1 MIFFTILEV
10 KFFFCCFRLVLEEK
24 TGKDILES
32 SRLEFF
38 EKFLANNFALS
49 DTEDNHSWSLNKESI
64 ADLQMLRTLLAI
76 RQIPRTPSFWKVMD
90 SFVLVAYT
98 SLAASRTLFQRVL
111 AWFLWTVAA
120 GKAIKSHG
128 KDCDLTW
135 YLRRGICASISART
149 HSQNSLAAA
158 EALR

>member
-10 KFFFCCFRLVLEEK
+10 KLFVCCFRLVLEEK
-24 TGKDILES
+24 TGKDILDS

-38 EKFLANNFALS
+38 EKFLGNNFALS
-49 DTEDNHSWSLNKESI
+49 DTEDNRSWSLNKESP

-98 SLAASRTLFQRVL
+98 SSAASRTLFQRFL
-111 AWFLWTVAA
+111 A
-120 GKAIKSHG
+120 
-128 KDCDLTW
+128 
-135 YLRRGICASISART
+135 
-149 HSQNSLAAA
+149 
-158 EALR
+158 